1 MRFLPK
7 GRNDIR
13 TKKHKTLTN
22 NQKPNLSNF
31 KQTQGYKII
40 KNWMQEKGHKPFSFQ
55 DQTWERYH
63 NNYSGMVVAPTGFG
77 KTFSVFLAVVINY
90 LNAPENYKKGLK
102 LIWIS
107 PLRSLAKDLAKA
119 MSIAVEEIGLDW
131 EIAVRN
137 GDTPTNIRRKQER
150 LMPDVLLT
158 TPETLHLLFSQ
169 KRNSRWFKNV
179 NCIAVD
185 EWHELLGSKRGVL
198 VELAIARIRDLSTK
212 TSIWGIT
219 ATIGNLQEAKNVLIP
234 YALKTTMITAK
245 EKKKIDIISLLPDQV
260 EELSWAGHLGKTMS
274 SKIIPIIYENTMT
287 LIFTNTRNQSELWYQ
302 ILIEEEPD
310 LIGQIAIHHGSIDKK
325 QRNFIEDAISNGFLK
340 AVVCTSS
347 LDLGVDFKPVDCVI
361 QIGSAKGIARF
372 MQRAGRS
379 GHSPFERSKIYAV
392 PTHSLQLIE
401 VAAVK
406 EAVKQKE
413 IESRSPFVLTYDILV
428 QFLVTLA
435 VGEGFKAEETYKL
448 IKEIHAFHYITKED
462 FNWCIH
468 FITQGGK
475 TLNAYEEF
483 HKVVLNKEGLYKVES
498 RRIAMMHRMN
508 IGVIVSEAM
517 LMVKFFSGGYIGM
530 IEEYFISKLKKGE
543 AFILGGR
550 VLEMKQIKDMK
561 VLVKRSKK
569 KKAITPSWLGGRLPL
584 TSGLTHFLRLKL
596 SDALMPNNRE
606 KELKFLHPLLKNQ
619 QTNSHIPRHDEFLVE
634 MIETKEGFHLFA
646 YPFEG
651 RLVHEIMASLIAYR
665 IGQIVKITFT
675 IAMNDYGF
683 ELLSDQEI
691 PLDEAN
697 IADIFSKENL
707 IKDVTASINASEMAS
722 RKFRD
727 IAVVAGLV
735 VQTQPGNRKTS
746 KSLQSSSGLI
756 FRVLEDFEPDNLL
769 LRQAYNEVFDY
780 ELEKVRLQAAFLR
793 ISKSNII
800 LKKAKNFTP
809 LSFPLKV
816 DSLRGTMSNEDLSK
830 RIERIQKQALKA

>member
-1 MRFLPK
+1 
-7 GRNDIR
+7 
-13 TKKHKTLTN
+13 
-22 NQKPNLSNF
+22 
-31 KQTQGYKII
+31 
-40 KNWMQEKGHKPFSFQ
+40 MQEKGHEPFSFQ
-55 DQTWERYH
+55 SQTWERYH
-63 NNYSGMVVAPTGFG
+63 NNFSGMVVAPTGFG
-77 KTFSVFLAVVINY
+77 KTFSVFLAVVIDY
-90 LNAPENYKKGLK
+90 LNHPDKYKKGLK

-119 MSIAVEEIGLDW
+119 MNDAVEEIGLDW
-131 EIAVRN
+131 AVEVRN
-137 GDTPTNIRRKQER
+137 GDTATKDRRRQER

-169 KRNSRWFKNV
+169 KKNARWFKNV
-179 NCIAVD
+179 TCIAVD

-198 VELAIARIRDLSTK
+198 TEIAIARIRNLSPK
-212 TSIWGIT
+212 LRIWGIS
-219 ATIGNLQEAKNVLIP
+219 ATIGNLEEAKEVLIP
-234 YALKTTMITAK
+234 YDVKTTMIRAK
-245 EKKKIDIISLLPDQV
+245 EKKKIKITSLLPDQV
-260 EELSWAGHLGKTMS
+260 EELSWAGHLGKQMS
-274 SKIIPIIYENTMT
+274 SKIIPIIYENTTT

-302 ILIEEEPD
+302 IIIDEEPD
-310 LIGQIAIHHGSIDKK
+310 LIGQIAIHHGSIDKV
-325 QRNFIEDAISNGFLK
+325 QRNWIEEAISQGLLK

-379 GHSPFERSKIYAV
+379 GHSPFETSKMYAV

-406 EAVKQKE
+406 EAVKQHE
-413 IESRSPFVLTYDILV
+413 IEARQPYVLTYDILV

-435 VGEGFKAEETYKL
+435 VGEGFKPEETYAF
-448 IKEIHAFHYITKED
+448 IKQIHAFHYLTKEEFD
-462 FNWCIH
+462 WCIH
-468 FITQGGK
+468 FITQGGN
-475 TLNAYEEF
+475 TLKSYEEF
-483 HKVVLNKEGLYKVES
+483 HKVVLEEDGFYRVKS
-498 RRIAMMHRMN
+498 RRIAMNHRMN
-508 IGVIVSEAM
+508 IGVIVSEVM
-517 LMVKFFSGGYIGM
+517 LFVKFFSGGYIGM
-530 IEEYFISKLKKGE
+530 VEEYFISKLNKGD
-543 AFILGGR
+543 AFVLGGK
-550 VLEMKQIKDMK
+550 VVEIQQIKDMT

-569 KKAITPSWLGGRLPL
+569 KKAITPSWMGGRLPL

-596 SDALMPNNRE
+596 SDALTPNNRE
-606 KELKFLHPLLKNQ
+606 RELKFLYPLLKRQ
-619 QTNSHIPRHDEFLVE
+619 ETNSHIPRHDEFLIE
-634 MIETKEGFHLFA
+634 MIETKEGFHLFV

-665 IGQIVKITFT
+665 ISQIKKLTFT

-691 PLDEAN
+691 PLTEENMNA
-697 IADIFSKENL
+697 IFSKENL

-735 VQTQPGNRKTS
+735 IQTQPGKRKTN
-746 KSLQSSSGLI
+746 KSLQSSSGLL
-756 FRVLEDFEPDNLL
+756 FRVLNDYEPSNLL
-769 LRQAYNEVFDY
+769 LKQAYNEVFDY
-780 ELEKVRLQAAFLR
+780 ELEKVRLQAAFQR
-793 ISKSNII
+793 ISKSKII
-800 LKKAKNFTP
+800 LKKASNFTP

-830 RIERIQKQALKA
+830 RIERIQKQALK

>member
-1 MRFLPK
+1 
-7 GRNDIR
+7 
-13 TKKHKTLTN
+13 
-22 NQKPNLSNF
+22 
-31 KQTQGYKII
+31 
-40 KNWMQEKGHKPFSFQ
+40 MQEKGNEPFSFQ
-55 DQTWERYH
+55 SQTWERYH
-63 NNYSGMVVAPTGFG
+63 NNFSGMVVAPTGFG
-77 KTFSVFLAVVINY
+77 KTFSVFLAVVIDY
-90 LNAPENYKKGLK
+90 LNHPNKYKKGLK

-119 MSIAVEEIGLDW
+119 MNDAVEEIGLDW
-131 EIAVRN
+131 AVEVRN
-137 GDTPTNIRRKQER
+137 GDTATKDRRRQER

-169 KRNSRWFKNV
+169 KKNARWFKYV
-179 NCIAVD
+179 TCIAVD

-198 VELAIARIRDLSTK
+198 TEIAIARIRDLSPK
-212 TSIWGIT
+212 LRIWGIS
-219 ATIGNLQEAKNVLIP
+219 ATIGNLEEAKEVLIP
-234 YALKTTMITAK
+234 YDVKTTMIRAK
-245 EKKKIDIISLLPDQV
+245 EKKKIKITSLLPDQV
-260 EELSWAGHLGKTMS
+260 EELSWAGHLGKQMS
-274 SKIIPIIYENTMT
+274 SKIIPIIYENTTT

-302 ILIEEEPD
+302 IIIDEEPD
-310 LIGQIAIHHGSIDKK
+310 LIGQIAIHHGSIDKV
-325 QRNFIEDAISNGFLK
+325 QRNWIEEAISQGLLR

-379 GHSPFERSKIYAV
+379 GHSPFETSKMYAV

-406 EAVKQKE
+406 EAVKQHE
-413 IESRSPFVLTYDILV
+413 IEARQPYVLTYDILV

-435 VGEGFKAEETYKL
+435 VGEGFKPEETYAF
-448 IKEIHAFHYITKED
+448 IKQIHAFHYLTKEEFD
-462 FNWCIH
+462 WCIH
-468 FITQGGK
+468 FITQGGN
-475 TLNAYEEF
+475 TLKSYEEF
-483 HKVVLNKEGLYKVES
+483 HKVVLEEDGFYRVKS
-498 RRIAMMHRMN
+498 RRIAMNHRMN
-508 IGVIVSEAM
+508 IGVIVSEVM
-517 LMVKFFSGGYIGM
+517 LFVKFFSGGYIGM
-530 IEEYFISKLKKGE
+530 VEEYFISKLNKGD
-543 AFILGGR
+543 AFVLGGK
-550 VLEMKQIKDMK
+550 VVEIQQIKDMT

-569 KKAITPSWLGGRLPL
+569 KKAITPSWMGGRLPL

-596 SDALMPNNRE
+596 SDALTPNNRE
-606 KELKFLHPLLKNQ
+606 QELKFLYPLLKRQ
-619 QTNSHIPRHDEFLVE
+619 ETNSHIPRHDEFLIE
-634 MIETKEGFHLFA
+634 MIETKEGFHLFV

-665 IGQIVKITFT
+665 ISQIKKLTFT

-691 PLDEAN
+691 PLTEENMNAV
-697 IADIFSKENL
+697 FSKENL

-735 VQTQPGNRKTS
+735 IQTQPGKRKTN
-746 KSLQSSSGLI
+746 KSLQSSSGLL
-756 FRVLEDFEPDNLL
+756 FRVLNDYEPSNLL
-769 LRQAYNEVFDY
+769 LKQAYNEVFDY
-780 ELEKVRLQAAFLR
+780 ELEKVRLQAAFQR
-793 ISKSNII
+793 ISKSKII
-800 LKKAKNFTP
+800 LKKASNFTP

-830 RIERIQKQALKA
+830 RIVRIQKQALK

>member
-1 MRFLPK
+1 M
-7 GRNDIR
+7 
-13 TKKHKTLTN
+13 
-22 NQKPNLSNF
+22 SNF
-31 KQTQGYKII
+31 KQTQGYRII
-40 KNWMQEKGHKPFSFQ
+40 QSWMEEKGHEPFSFQ
-55 DQTWERYH
+55 SQTWERYH
-63 NNYSGMVVAPTGFG
+63 NNFSGMVVAPTGFG
-77 KTFSVFLAVVINY
+77 KTFSVFLGVVIDY
-90 LNAPENYKKGLK
+90 LNHPNKYKKGLK

-119 MSIAVEEIGLDW
+119 MNDVVAEIGLDW
-131 EIAVRN
+131 AVEVRN
-137 GDTPTNIRRKQER
+137 GDTPTKDRRRQER

-169 KRNSRWFKNV
+169 KKNSRWFKNV

-198 VELAIARIRDLSTK
+198 TEIAIARIRNLLPK
-212 TSIWGIT
+212 LRIWGIS
-219 ATIGNLQEAKNVLIP
+219 ATIGNLEEAKDVLIP
-234 YALKTTMITAK
+234 YDVKTTMIRAK
-245 EKKKIDIISLLPDQV
+245 EKKKIKITSLLPDQV
-260 EELSWAGHLGKTMS
+260 EELSWAGHLGKQMS
-274 SKIIPIIYENTMT
+274 SKIIPIIYENTTT

-302 ILIEEEPD
+302 IIIDEEPD
-310 LIGQIAIHHGSIDKK
+310 LIGQIAIHHGSIDKV
-325 QRNFIEDAISNGFLK
+325 QRNWIEEAISQGLLK

-361 QIGSAKGIARF
+361 QIGSAKGITRF

-379 GHSPFERSKIYAV
+379 GHSPFETSKMYAV

-406 EAVKQKE
+406 EAVKQNE
-413 IESRSPFVLTYDILV
+413 IEARQPYVLTYDILV

-435 VGEGFKAEETYKL
+435 VGEGFKPKETYEF
-448 IKEIHAFHYITKED
+448 IKQVHAFHFLTKEEFD
-462 FNWCIH
+462 WCIH
-468 FITQGGK
+468 FITQGGN
-475 TLNAYEEF
+475 TLKSYEEF
-483 HKVVLNKEGLYKVES
+483 HKVVLYDDGLYRVKS
-498 RRIAMMHRMN
+498 RRIAMNHRMN
-508 IGVIVSEAM
+508 IGVIVSEVM
-517 LMVKFFSGGYIGM
+517 LFVKFFSGGYIGM
-530 IEEYFISKLKKGE
+530 IEEYFISKLKKGD
-543 AFILGGR
+543 AFVLGGK
-550 VLEMKQIKDMK
+550 VVEIQQIKDMT

-596 SDALMPNNRE
+596 SDALTPNNRE
-606 KELKFLHPLLKNQ
+606 KELKFLHPLLKRQ
-619 QTNSHIPRHDEFLVE
+619 EENSHIPRHDEFLIE

-665 IGQIVKITFT
+665 ISQIKKLTFT

-691 PLDEAN
+691 PLTEENMNA
-697 IADIFSKENL
+697 IFSKENL
-707 IKDVTASINASEMAS
+707 IKDVTTSINASEMAS

-735 VQTQPGNRKTS
+735 IQTQPGKRKTN

-756 FRVLEDFEPDNLL
+756 FRVLNDYEPSNLL
-769 LRQAYNEVFDY
+769 LKQAYNEVFDY
-780 ELEKVRLQAAFLR
+780 ELEKVRLQAAFQR
-793 ISKSNII
+793 ISNSKII
-800 LKKAKNFTP
+800 LKKARNFTP

-816 DSLRGTMSNEDLSK
+816 DSLRGTMSNENLSK
-830 RIERIQKQALKA
+830 RIERIQKQALK

>member
-1 MRFLPK
+1 
-7 GRNDIR
+7 
-13 TKKHKTLTN
+13 
-22 NQKPNLSNF
+22 
-31 KQTQGYKII
+31 
-40 KNWMQEKGHKPFSFQ
+40 MQEKGHEPFSFQ
-55 DQTWERYH
+55 SQTWERYH
-63 NNYSGMVVAPTGFG
+63 NNFSGMVVAPTGFG
-77 KTFSVFLAVVINY
+77 KTFSVFLAVVIDY
-90 LNAPENYKKGLK
+90 LNHPNKYKKGLK

-119 MSIAVEEIGLDW
+119 MNDAVEEIGLDW
-131 EIAVRN
+131 AVEVRN
-137 GDTPTNIRRKQER
+137 GDTATKDRRRQER

-169 KRNSRWFKNV
+169 KKNSRWFKNV
-179 NCIAVD
+179 TCIAVD

-198 VELAIARIRDLSTK
+198 TEIAIARIRKLSPK
-212 TSIWGIT
+212 LRIWGIS
-219 ATIGNLQEAKNVLIP
+219 ATIGNLEEAKEVLIP
-234 YALKTTMITAK
+234 YDVKTTMIRAK
-245 EKKKIDIISLLPDQV
+245 EKKKIKITSLLPDQV
-260 EELSWAGHLGKTMS
+260 EELSWAGHLGKQMS
-274 SKIIPIIYENTMT
+274 SKIIPIIYENTTT

-302 ILIEEEPD
+302 IIIDEEPD
-310 LIGQIAIHHGSIDKK
+310 LIGQIAIHHGSIDKV
-325 QRNFIEDAISNGFLK
+325 QRNWIEEAISQGLLK

-379 GHSPFERSKIYAV
+379 GHSPFETSKMYAV

-406 EAVKQKE
+406 EAVKQNE
-413 IESRSPFVLTYDILV
+413 IEARQPYVLTYDILV

-435 VGEGFKAEETYKL
+435 VGEGFKPEETYAF
-448 IKEIHAFHYITKED
+448 IKQIHAFHYLTKEEFD
-462 FNWCIH
+462 WCIH
-468 FITQGGK
+468 FITQGGN
-475 TLNAYEEF
+475 TLKSYEEF
-483 HKVVLNKEGLYKVES
+483 HKVVLEEDGFYRVKS
-498 RRIAMMHRMN
+498 RRIAMNHRMN
-508 IGVIVSEAM
+508 IGVIVSEVM
-517 LMVKFFSGGYIGM
+517 LFVKFFSGGYIGM
-530 IEEYFISKLKKGE
+530 VEENFISKLNKGD
-543 AFILGGR
+543 AFVLGGK
-550 VLEMKQIKDMK
+550 VIEIQQIKDMT

-569 KKAITPSWLGGRLPL
+569 KKAITPSWMGGRLPL

-596 SDALMPNNRE
+596 SDALTPNNRE
-606 KELKFLHPLLKNQ
+606 QELKFLYPLLKRQ
-619 QTNSHIPRHDEFLVE
+619 ETNSHIPRHDEFLIE
-634 MIETKEGFHLFA
+634 MIETKEGFHLFV

-665 IGQIVKITFT
+665 ISQIKKLTFT

-691 PLDEAN
+691 PLTEENMNA
-697 IADIFSKENL
+697 IFSKENL

-735 VQTQPGNRKTS
+735 IQTQPGKRKTN
-746 KSLQSSSGLI
+746 KSLQSSSGLL
-756 FRVLEDFEPDNLL
+756 FRVLNDYEPSNLL
-769 LRQAYNEVFDY
+769 LKQAYNEVFDY
-780 ELEKVRLQAAFLR
+780 ELEKVRLQAAFQR
-793 ISKSNII
+793 ISKSKII
-800 LKKAKNFTP
+800 LKKASNFTP

-830 RIERIQKQALKA
+830 RIVRIQKQALK